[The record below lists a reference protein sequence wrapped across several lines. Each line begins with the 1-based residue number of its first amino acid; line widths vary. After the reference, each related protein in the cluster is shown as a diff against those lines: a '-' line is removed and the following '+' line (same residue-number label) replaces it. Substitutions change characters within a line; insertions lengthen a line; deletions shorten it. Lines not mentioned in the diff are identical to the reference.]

1 MASVAESIYQ
11 IPVYD
16 KIDYELLWTEEL
28 KYKTLERRSYA
39 DMADGRGRSLYKTKE
54 DADCAF
60 YRKNPEWFLY
70 MVLGRK
76 FLAEHSESQQFR
88 FLIPPQVEFLD
99 AGLDND
105 ILKIG
110 AVTNRGGAKSWLLGA
125 ESVINC
131 ATSKRAKES
140 ILAGSEKQAMKGAY
154 MYARQMCEESA
165 MYHTLVEDI
174 TKEEIKFYSGSVIS
188 NFASAETATRGSR
201 ATSLK
206 IDEVTQAKE
215 DVIESYLGQAIT
227 SPHFKIMW
235 TGTPDKP
242 QHMAHMLWWCNRP
255 ENVFDVDGKKLKV
268 HHWIKAHVDP
278 KLKPELNAKLSW
290 HLFHWDAYDCHVDNG
305 GWITDEA
312 IEGIK
317 SLYRTIVKQRREI
330 YGLWTNDEGNILNTA
345 DVEAAIQKSA
355 KDLPPIDKFNGIIVS
370 IDGARHSH
378 YSTIV
383 CVGYLGMRAYV
394 FYAKGWEQIK
404 GKDMF
409 EKICHVVDVIKARG
423 GKNVHVIIESAPVSA
438 GLIDDLQ
445 TWCVENQVMF
455 QTSAFTHNKPLF
467 VDRVCAY
474 FETQT
479 IEIPREYTQL
489 IDELYTWC
497 WDKNTNQ
504 KGEKTPA
511 KGNDDFIDALMHN
524 LMHDHLVKTMLGD
537 MKLSAGAVRPEKI
550 YSKFIQAFGGDEY
563 DPFTSP

>member
-1 MASVAESIYQ
+1 MAVVAESIYQ

-16 KIDYELLWTEEL
+16 EINYDLLWTQEL
-28 KYKTLERRSYA
+28 KFKTLERRSFVEKVN
-39 DMADGRGRSLYKTKE
+39 DKGRSLYKNTE
-54 DADCAF
+54 EADCAF
-60 YRKNPEWFLY
+60 YRENPEWFLY
-70 MVLGRK
+70 MVLGRN
-76 FLAEHSESQQFR
+76 FLAEHSESGQFR
-88 FLIPPQVEFLD
+88 FLLPGQVDFLD
-99 AGLDND
+99 TCLDRD
-105 ILKIG
+105 VLKIG
-110 AVTNRGGAKSWLLGA
+110 LVTNRGGAKSWLLGA
-125 ESVINC
+125 EAVVDC
-131 ATSKRAKES
+131 ATSKRTKKP

-154 MYARQMCEESA
+154 MYARDMCESPNI
-165 MYHTLVEDI
+165 YKHLVEDI
-174 TKEEIKFYSGSVIS
+174 TKEEIKFYSGSTIF
-188 NFASAETATRGSR
+188 NLASAETATRGLR
-201 ATSLK
+201 ATDLD

-215 DVIESYLGQAIT
+215 DVIESYFGQAIT
-227 SPHFKIMW
+227 SPRFKIIW

-255 ENVFDVDGKKLKV
+255 ENVFDANGVKRRV
-268 HHWIKAHVDP
+268 YHWIKAHNDP
-278 KLKPELNAKLSW
+278 KLKPEMNAKLSW
-290 HLFHWDAYDCHVDNG
+290 HLFHWDAYDCHIDKG
-305 GWITDEA
+305 GWITDDA

-317 SLYRTIVKQRREI
+317 SLYRTVVKQRREI

-345 DVEAAIQKSA
+345 DVEASIQKSA
-355 KDLPPIDKFNGIIVS
+355 SALPDISKFNGIIIS

-383 CVGYLGMRAYV
+383 CVGYLGMRAYT

-404 GKDMF
+404 SRDMF

-423 GKNVHVIIESAPVSA
+423 GKNLHVIIESAPVSA
-438 GLIDDLQ
+438 TLIDDMQ

-467 VDRVCAY
+467 VDRICSY

-489 IDELYTWC
+489 SDELYTWC

-524 LMHDHLVKTMLGD
+524 LMHDHLVKTRTSD
-537 MKLSAGAVRPEKI
+537 DKQYSGAIRPEKI
-550 YSKFIQAFGGDEY
+550 YSKFVQEFGGGGY
-563 DPFTSP
+563 DPFTED